1 MTTRRTSCLPLP
13 SPPVSSHCSY
23 FKAFLVVDDRMTSLN
38 HHHHHHHI
46 HLLLHFLLLLRF
58 PASTHS
64 LAHRRINPNIRA
76 ASRALEHLHTCCSVE
91 SCRDAHFSDLL
102 SGLWNFAALSKETHA
117 KIYHRTIEIAEEC
130 NIRNALSARLDEL
143 RRTCTSDGQC
153 ALNLI
158 ILEFQGKRW
167 NVKISSPTSS
177 STSSTHTQLNASVFA
192 LLTKSTSGW
201 TPDSKFATNQDLSTR
216 AMSTTPSASTVDRA
230 LVVGWAAL
238 RSGNAMRS
246 WSDIHAI
253 MTHVSN
259 LRLHYARHLPG
270 ALSTR
275 HVKAMPIIHVGRP
288 EKDGTISKEA
298 TRDLVW

>member
-1 MTTRRTSCLPLP
+1 
-13 SPPVSSHCSY
+13 
-23 FKAFLVVDDRMTSLN
+23 MTSLI
-38 HHHHHHHI
+38 HHHQLLLLL
-46 HLLLHFLLLLRF
+46 LLLHF
-58 PASTHS
+58 PAFIHS
-64 LAHRRINPNIRA
+64 LAHRRINPNTRA

-91 SCRDAHFSDLL
+91 KCRDAHFSDLL

-177 STSSTHTQLNASVFA
+177 STSSTQTQLNASVFA

-201 TPDSKFATNQDLSTR
+201 TPDSKFATNQDLSTPR

-275 HVKAMPIIHVGRP
+275 HVKAMPTIHVGRP
-288 EKDGTISKEA
+288 GKDGTISKEA